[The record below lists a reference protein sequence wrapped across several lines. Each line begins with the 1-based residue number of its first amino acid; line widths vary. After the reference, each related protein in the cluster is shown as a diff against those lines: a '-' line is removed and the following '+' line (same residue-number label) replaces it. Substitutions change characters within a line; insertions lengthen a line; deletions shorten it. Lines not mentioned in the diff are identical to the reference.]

1 EAQRAAMSPLRYS
14 CRRHTRELH
23 SFPTRR
29 SSDLRGSR
37 RAARR
42 AGTLVGQTQG
52 GSDPAVAA
60 RRGSG
65 NPLARTGGNR
75 RDPVRLAGSVSGR
88 RRSHLRAREADVEN
102 EETQRLKSLVADLS
116 MSNEL
121 LREKIHRLEAARPLA
136 WRRSKP

>member
-1 EAQRAAMSPLRYS
+1 MSLLPDALW
-14 CRRHTRELH
+14 
-23 SFPTRR
+23 
-29 SSDLRGSR
+29 GSR

-60 RRGSG
+60 RRGSR

-75 RDPVRLAGSVSGR
+75 RDPVRLAGSISGR
-88 RRSHLRAREADVEN
+88 RRSQPESAGSRRGERRDPAAE
-102 EETQRLKSLVADLS
+102 SLVADLS

-121 LREKIHRLEAARPLA
+121 LREKIHRMEAGRPLA
-136 WRRSKP
+136 WRRSK

>member
-1 EAQRAAMSPLRYS
+1 MLRQSHSENVPLK
-14 CRRHTRELH
+14 
-23 SFPTRR
+23 
-29 SSDLRGSR
+29 SR
-37 RAARR
+37 NGLGLRAARR

>member
-1 EAQRAAMSPLRYS
+1 MSEKSHGGVCEQRER
-14 CRRHTRELH
+14 
-23 SFPTRR
+23 
-29 SSDLRGSR
+29 
-37 RAARR
+37 
-42 AGTLVGQTQG
+42 TQG

-60 RRGSG
+60 RRGSR

-88 RRSHLRAREADVEN
+88 RRSQPESAGADVEN

-121 LREKIHRLEAARPLA
+121 LREKIHRMEAGRPLA
-136 WRRSKP
+136 WRGSEPWTPPLRPSR